1 MDEKVARNLVRD
13 RCDESAFERL
23 CTFETMLRIEAT
35 RQNLIAASTLDQLWA
50 RHFLDSAQIVDH
62 VKSAH
67 ARPKLLDLG
76 SGAGLPGLI
85 LALMRPAWRVILV
98 ESRRLRVDW
107 LRASAATLGCENVT
121 IEGRNVTQISVLE
134 ADIITARAF
143 APLHRLL
150 SLSARFSTPLTEW
163 VLPKGRVAAQEVSEL
178 PHGLREMFHVEHSLS
193 DPTAGVIVGTGE
205 VRPFR

>member
-1 MDEKVARNLVRD
+1 MEEKVARNLVRD
-13 RCDESAFERL
+13 RCDQFAFERL
-23 CTFETMLRIEAT
+23 CTFEAMLRLEAT

-62 VKSAH
+62 VKSART
-67 ARPKLLDLG
+67 RPKLLDLG

-85 LALMRPAWRVILV
+85 LAIMRPAWNVILV

-107 LRASAATLGCENVT
+107 LRASAATLRCENVT
-121 IEGRNVTQISVLE
+121 IEGRNVTQVGVVE

-163 VLPKGRVAAQEVSEL
+163 VLPKGRLASQEVSEL

-193 DPTAGVIVGTGE
+193 DPTAGVIVGIGE
-205 VRPFR
+205 VRAFR